1 MVASYT
7 TEHLRAKARRFLP
20 RMVFDY
26 VDGGAGGDSALNRNR
41 MALDAV
47 RLLPQALINC
57 TSCSTQLTL
66 FGSTFAHPFGV
77 APMGLANLV
86 RPGTD
91 EALALAAARANIP
104 YVLSTAGT
112 TSIEKITKAAPE
124 HAWFQLY
131 VGEDPAITD
140 DLIERAERARISVL
154 FVTVDVPA
162 PGKRVRDLVNGLTLP
177 LKPSAAIV
185 ADAAF
190 HPKWILQML
199 GGAPK
204 LETIAPYFRDKS
216 EKPHASQIARRVSSP
231 RFDWAE
237 LGRIRRKWPGFLIA
251 KGILNP
257 QDAVRAA
264 DLGVDGIVVSNHGG
278 RQLDSAP
285 ASIEMLPF
293 VSDAV
298 GGRVKV
304 LFDSGV
310 RSGDDVARALAYGA
324 DFVLVGRPFLYSI
337 AAHGLVAGPDLLINI
352 LARELENTLIHLG
365 CPELTHLGRDH
376 VWCRELG
383 ERGPVGAVELRDRTL
398 QRFANNPRS
407 SHEYESDHAHCVPSA
422 GL

>member
-1 MVASYT
+1 MAACYT

-26 VDGGAGGDSALNRNR
+26 VDGGAGGDNALRRNQA
-41 MALDAV
+41 ALEAV
-47 RLLPQALINC
+47 RLLPRALVDC
-57 TSCSTQLTL
+57 TSCTAQRTL
-66 FGSTFAHPFGV
+66 FGSTFARPFGV
-77 APMGLANLV
+77 APLGLANLV
-86 RPGTD
+86 RRGTD
-91 EALALAAARANIP
+91 EALARAATRANIP

-112 TSIEKITKAAPE
+112 TAIEKIAKVAPE

-140 DLIERAERARISVL
+140 DLIGRAERAGISVL

-177 LKPSAAIV
+177 LRPSAAVV
-185 ADAAF
+185 ADVAF
-190 HPKWILQML
+190 HPRWVLQML

-204 LETIAPYFRDKS
+204 LETIAPYFRDET

-231 RFDWAE
+231 RLDWAE
-237 LGRIRRKWPGFLIA
+237 LERIRRKWRGFLVV

-257 QDAVRAA
+257 EDAVRAA
-264 DLGVDGIVVSNHGG
+264 DLGADGVGVSNHGG

-293 VSDAV
+293 VSEAV

-310 RSGDDVARALAYGA
+310 RSGDDIARALACGA
-324 DFVLVGRPFLYSI
+324 DFVLVGRPFLYSV
-337 AAHGLVAGPDLLINI
+337 AAHGLVAGPDLLIDI
-352 LARELENTLIHLG
+352 LSQELENTLIHLG
-365 CPELTHLGRDH
+365 CPELAHLGRDH
-376 VWCRELG
+376 VWHRELG
-383 ERGPVGAVELRDRTL
+383 ERALVGAMEIRDRTL
-398 QRFANNPRS
+398 RCAASNPRAS
-407 SHEYESDHAHCVPSA
+407 CEYESDHARYAPSA
-422 GL
+422 GP